1 MVKFLDLQKINQ
13 RYREQLLEAAARVL
27 DSGWYLL
34 GSAVKQFESD
44 LSLYT
49 GVPHVVGV
57 ANGLDALRLIFKG
70 YIELGVMQPGDEV
83 IVPANTYIAS
93 ILAVTDCGL
102 APVLVE
108 PDPATCNLD
117 LSRVESAIT
126 SRTKAVLVV
135 HLYGRACW
143 DYSLE
148 VLAMKYD
155 LKLVED
161 NAQAI
166 GAEWK
171 GVKTGALGHAA
182 GFSFYPGKNLGA
194 LGDAGAVATRDAGLA
209 DTIRALANYG
219 SRVKY
224 VNDFQGLNS
233 RLDELQ
239 AAFLSVKLKGLD
251 AENQKRREIASRYCH
266 EIDRDSIALPR
277 QPDGNSQNIAS
288 DPSHVWHL
296 FVIGHPHRDDLQ
308 RHLTANGIQTLIH
321 YPIPPHKQKA
331 YNQWNQ
337 LSFPITERIHSQVLS
352 LPVSP
357 VMTAEEVNLVI
368 KNVNNFKPHVSV

>member
-1 MVKFLDLQKINQ
+1 MNMVKFLDLQKINQ
-13 RYREQLLEAAARVL
+13 RYREKLLEAAARVL

-102 APVLVE
+102 TPVLVE

-135 HLYGRACW
+135 HLYGQACW
-143 DYSLE
+143 DHSLE
-148 VLAMKYD
+148 VLATKYD

-239 AAFLSVKLKGLD
+239 AAFLSAKLKGLD
-251 AENQKRREIASRYCH
+251 VENQQRRAIASRYCH
-266 EIDRDSIALPR
+266 ELDLDNLVVPQQPYGDSHDIANNR
-277 QPDGNSQNIAS
+277 
-288 DPSHVWHL
+288 SHVWHL
-296 FVIGHPHRDDLQ
+296 FVVAHPRRDELQ
-308 RHLTANGIQTLIH
+308 SHLTANGIQTLIH
-321 YPIPPHKQKA
+321 YPVPPHKQRA
-331 YNQWNQ
+331 YRQWNH
-337 LSFPITERIHSQVLS
+337 LSLPITERIHSHVLS
-352 LPVSP
+352 LPLSP
-357 VMTAEEVNLVI
+357 VMTEGEVSLVI
-368 KNVNNFKPHVSV
+368 ENVNNFR